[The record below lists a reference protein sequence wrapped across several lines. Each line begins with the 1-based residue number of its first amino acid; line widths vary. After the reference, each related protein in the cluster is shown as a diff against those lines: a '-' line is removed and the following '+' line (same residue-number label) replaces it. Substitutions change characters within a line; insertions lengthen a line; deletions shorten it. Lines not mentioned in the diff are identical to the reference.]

1 VKVASNERLKRLMCK
16 THSHND
22 ILKRIAKMEKG
33 ERHHLERRIAKMEAV
48 PNLCADKKVAHKDY
62 VKKT

>member
-1 VKVASNERLKRLMCK
+1 MPMCN

-33 ERHHLERRIAKMEAV
+33 ERHHLEGKIAKMEAI
-48 PNLCADKKVAHKDY
+48 PNLCVDRKVAHKDHA
-62 VKKT
+62 KRA